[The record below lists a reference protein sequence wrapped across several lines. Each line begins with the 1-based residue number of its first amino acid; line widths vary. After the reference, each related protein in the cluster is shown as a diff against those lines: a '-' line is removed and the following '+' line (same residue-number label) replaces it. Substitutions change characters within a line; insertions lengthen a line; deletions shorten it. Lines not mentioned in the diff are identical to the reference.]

1 METIE
6 RIFWNWCK
14 LWFVIAGA
22 ICVGIWYQG
31 FAHTSQPVVDIIVV
45 GILGACA
52 SLAVPVVIPGIVIG
66 NIVDTRIRREANA
79 AIENSIGVD
88 GDGI

>member
-14 LWFVIAGA
+14 LWFVMAPIT
-22 ICVGIWYQG
+22 CVYIWYQG
-31 FAHTSQPVVDIIVV
+31 FAHTSQPAVDIIVV
-45 GILGACA
+45 GVLGGIAIL
-52 SLAVPVVIPGIVIG
+52 VPTVLLPGMVFSEFMFKKPVEHDLQ
-66 NIVDTRIRREANA
+66 NM
-79 AIENSIGVD
+79 D